1 MSQCVVFNTDG
12 TLIQSTQ
19 SVTDCTGYILI
30 SPTEYDLMV
39 QSVEIDPLEIAT
51 VFGIVFG
58 WVVLLGYLSYQ
69 VKVANKTID
78 LAQE

>member
-12 TLIQSTQ
+12 TLTQSTQ
-19 SVTDCTGYILI
+19 SVSDCTGYILI

-39 QSVEIDPLEIAT
+39 QTVEITPAEILA

-58 WVVLLGYLSYQ
+58 WVVFLGYLSYQ
-69 VKVANKTID
+69 VKIGKRTIGK
-78 LAQE
+78 A

>member
-19 SVTDCTGYILI
+19 SVTDCSGFILI
-30 SPTEYDLMV
+30 SPTEYDLMI
-39 QSVEIDPLEIAT
+39 QSVEITPSEILS

-58 WVVLLGYLSYQ
+58 WVVFLGYLSYQ
-69 VKVANKTID
+69 VKIGKRTIGK
-78 LAQE
+78 A

>member
-30 SPTEYDLMV
+30 SPTEYDLMI
-39 QSVEIDPLEIAT
+39 QTVEITPAEILA

-58 WVVLLGYLSYQ
+58 WVVFLGYLSYQ
-69 VKVANKTID
+69 VKIGKRTIGK
-78 LAQE
+78 A

>member
-19 SVTDCTGYILI
+19 SSTDCTGYILI
-30 SPTEYDLMV
+30 SPTEYDLMI
-39 QSVEIDPLEIAT
+39 QTVEIDPIEITT

-58 WVVLLGYLSYQ
+58 WVVFLAYVSYQ
-69 VKVANKTID
+69 VKIANKTID
-78 LAQE
+78 LA